1 MKSWSSNVGGT
12 VDRTFS
18 TGGRYRAIF
27 EYSPDACV
35 IMDPGWMIREVNAAA
50 AIMLNAPRER
60 LSGESLSTF
69 VAPDALSKI
78 LDRFAGSLG
87 DRAPH
92 RFEVVLQPLE
102 GDSLLAALDIIP
114 LIYSDGSLE
123 GLCCILRDITRTK
136 NLETW
141 LLDSR
146 SLYISLYENNHFAML
161 QIDPGT
167 ARIVDA
173 NVAACAFYGYS
184 RTELSGMKI
193 SEIWLLPEG
202 RPSEALES
210 AESTQGTHSHGK
222 HRIAGGEIRDVEI
235 YTGPITVRGRR
246 LLYSIVHDVTDRKR
260 EREALLNSEEKFRSL
275 TQAAA
280 DAIVSS
286 DQNGAIVFWNEAAEI
301 MFGYTEEESLGKP
314 VGMLM
319 PSQFREAHSAGLQQL
334 LKDGRRSRDHQVL
347 SLRGLRKSGE
357 EFPLE
362 LTLSPWQ
369 SRGETFYTGIIRDVT
384 AAVRAD
390 DEIRKLTTAV
400 AHSPSAV
407 VIIGIDGEVE
417 YVNRKFTELT
427 GYTSDEVV
435 GRNWGVLRA
444 GDGPEREKQLLWANV
459 RSGGEWT
466 FELLNRRKDGESFW
480 ESTTIS
486 PVRDRDGAVTQY
498 IAIMEDISDRKRI
511 REERESAAE
520 LIQKTIDEMTDP
532 IIVVGTDYEVKFMN
546 KAARRPSLQN
556 RTETAP
562 MKCHSICWGRDVPC
576 EGPSTPCPMT
586 AAKRTLRPVTLTHKI
601 TDRKGQVRLF
611 EVFAAPI
618 LREDGTVLGIMESN
632 RDVTEQKLLE
642 EELIKARKLESLGI
656 LAGGIAHDFNNIL
669 AAVVGNLDLARVFR
683 SRPEKAFE
691 RVDLAQKAAWRAK
704 DLTMQLLTFS
714 QGGSPVKK
722 TASILELIRES
733 AAFALSGSRAV
744 VEFSLADDLRPVE
757 MDQGQMSQVI
767 NNLII
772 NADQAMPNGGTIRL
786 VAKPYTVTADSTI
799 PLPEG
804 NYVKVSVEDE
814 GTGIPPENLAR
825 IFDPYFTTKAKG
837 TGLGLATTYSIV
849 KNHGGMIA
857 AESSA
862 GVGTAFHIYLPASS
876 ERVPAGMRR
885 NASSMTGNGK
895 ILVMDDEPELRE
907 LIREMLEA
915 LGYEAVCVSDGAEAV
930 EEFGRAAASP
940 SPFACAIMDLT
951 IPGRMGGL
959 EALPQILEIQPNFRA
974 VVASGYSNDPAVA
987 DFEKYGF
994 KGILPKPF
1002 TTEELGMVLNEV
1014 LEKSPPVQ

>member
-1 MKSWSSNVGGT
+1 MGRT
-12 VDRTFS
+12 VDRIFS
-18 TGGRYRAIF
+18 TGDRYRAIF
-27 EYSPDACV
+27 ELSPDACL
-35 IMDPGWMIREVNAAA
+35 IMDPGWVIREANAAA
-50 AIMLNAPRER
+50 ALLLRAPGER
-60 LSGESLSTF
+60 LCGESLSTF
-69 VAPDALSKI
+69 VPPDAVSKI

-87 DRAPH
+87 NGTPQ
-92 RFEVVLQPLE
+92 RFEVILQPLE
-102 GDSLLAALDIIP
+102 GESLIAELDIIP
-114 LIYSDGSLE
+114 LNYPDGSLE
-123 GLCCILRDITRTK
+123 GLCCILRDITRIK

-167 ARIVDA
+167 GGIVDA
-173 NVAACAFYGYS
+173 NGAACAFYGCS
-184 RTELSGMKI
+184 RSELRGMKV
-193 SEIWLLPEG
+193 SEIWLQPDDGLS
-202 RPSEALES
+202 RALRS
-210 AESTQGTHSHGK
+210 AESTHSHGK
-222 HRIAGGEIRDVEI
+222 HRLAGGEIRDVEI
-235 YTGPITVRGRR
+235 YTGPINVRGKR

-275 TQAAA
+275 TRAAA

-286 DQNGAIVFWNEAAEI
+286 DQNGMIVFWNEAAEI
-301 MFGYTEEESLGKP
+301 MFGYTEEEALGKP
-314 VGMLM
+314 VSMLM
-319 PSQFREAHSAGLQQL
+319 PPQFREAHSAGLQRL

-347 SLRGLRKSGE
+347 SLRGLRKNGE
-357 EFPLE
+357 EFPLQ
-362 LTLSPWQ
+362 LTLSPWR
-369 SRGETFYTGIIRDVT
+369 SREETFFTGIIRDVT

-390 DEIRKLTTAV
+390 DEIRKLSTAI

-407 VIIGIDGEVE
+407 AIIGVEGEVE
-417 YVNRKFTELT
+417 FVNRKFTELT
-427 GYTSDEVV
+427 GYTSAEVV

-444 GDGPEREKQLLWANV
+444 GDIPKREKQLLWANV

-466 FELLNRRKDGESFW
+466 FELLNRRKDGEAYW

-486 PVRDRDGAVTQY
+486 PVRDREGTVTQY

-511 REERESAAE
+511 QEERESAAE
-520 LIQKTIDEMTDP
+520 LIQKTIDEMADP
-532 IIVVGTDYEVKFMN
+532 IIVVGTDYDVRFMN
-546 KAARRPSLQN
+546 KAAREPYFRTG
-556 RTETAP
+556 TETAP
-562 MKCHSICWGRDVPC
+562 MKCHSICWGRAVPC
-576 EGPSTPCPMT
+576 EGPATPCPM
-586 AAKRTLRPVTLTHKI
+586 AAANRTLRPVTVTHRV
-601 TDRKGQVRLF
+601 TEPGGRVRLF
-611 EVFAAPI
+611 EVFAAPV
-618 LREDGTVLGIMESN
+618 LREDGTLLGIMESN

-642 EELIKARKLESLGI
+642 EELVKARKLESLGI

-683 SRPEKAFE
+683 GRPEKVFE
-691 RVDLAQKAAWRAK
+691 RIDLAQKAAWRAK
-704 DLTMQLLTFS
+704 DLTLQLLTFS

-744 VEFSLADDLRPVE
+744 VEFSLPNHLQPVE

-786 VAKPYTVTADSTI
+786 VAEPYTVTADSTI

-814 GTGIPPENLAR
+814 GMGIPPENLTR

-849 KNHGGMIA
+849 KNHGGMIV

-862 GVGTAFHIYLPASS
+862 GVGTAFHIYLPASP
-876 ERVPAGMRR
+876 EKVLPGTRQ
-885 NASSMTGNGK
+885 NASSMKGNGK
-895 ILVMDDEPELRE
+895 ILVMDDEPELRD
-907 LIREMLEA
+907 LIREMLET
-915 LGYEAVCVSDGAEAV
+915 LGYVAVCVCDGAEAV
-930 EEFGRAAASP
+930 EEFGKAAASP
-940 SPFACAIMDLT
+940 NPFNCAIMDLT

-959 EALPQILEIQPNFRA
+959 EAVEQMLAIQNDFRA

-987 DFEKYGF
+987 DFKKYGF

-1002 TTEELGMVLNEV
+1002 TTEELSMVLGEV
-1014 LEKSPPVQ
+1014 LGNSLLV